1 MKHLKRS
8 LTLPLAEART
18 AALVFFLVVAI
29 IGFADASYLTAE
41 HYRGVIPPCSA
52 TEGCEKVLTSPYSSL
67 FGVPTALF
75 GSLYYLA
82 VAAGAFM
89 YLEGKHGGSEIKKH
103 HSAILKWTFIGTA
116 LGFGMSMWFVYLQL
130 NIIHSI
136 CIYCMGSVLTS
147 TTLFITAIAML
158 RQSSKNQPEAASKI
172 APVLDSDKI
181 V

>member
-18 AALVFFLVVAI
+18 VAVVFFLLVAVL
-29 IGFADASYLTAE
+29 GFTDASYLTVE
-41 HYRGVIPPCSA
+41 HYRGVIPPCST

-82 VAAGAFM
+82 VAVGAFV
-89 YLEGKHGGSEIKKH
+89 YLESKHGGGELRAH
-103 HSAILKWTFIGTA
+103 HAAILKWTFIVTI
-116 LGFGMSMWFVYLQL
+116 LGFFMSLWFVYLQL

-136 CIYCMGSVLTS
+136 CIYCMGSAITS
-147 TTLFITAIAML
+147 TTLFITGIAML
-158 RQSSKNQPEAASKI
+158 RRSSKDQPETELEAK
-172 APVLDSDKI
+172 LDLK
-181 V
+181 